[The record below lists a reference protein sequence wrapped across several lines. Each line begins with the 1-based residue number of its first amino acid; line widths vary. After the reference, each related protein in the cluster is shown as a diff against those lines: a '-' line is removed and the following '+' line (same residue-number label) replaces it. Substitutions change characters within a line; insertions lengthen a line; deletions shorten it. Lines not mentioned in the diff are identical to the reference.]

1 MKGLV
6 MAVMVLSAMGPGLA
20 AQSAEAE
27 EAVRQ
32 VVVDLFEH
40 MKQGDADAMAAL
52 MHEDVRLVTTA
63 VRDDVPTTRV
73 VGVEG
78 WLQNVGN
85 SEREL
90 DEQIHDV
97 EVRVS
102 GGLAMVWTRYDLY
115 VEGLHSHCGVD
126 LFDLVLTGHGWKI
139 IGIADTR
146 SNEGCRG

>member
-1 MKGLV
+1 MKRLV
-6 MAVMVLSAMGPGLA
+6 LALVVLTAMAPGLA
-20 AQSAEAE
+20 AQSAEDE

-63 VRDDVPTTRV
+63 VRDDVPVSRV
-73 VGVEG
+73 VGVDG

-102 GGLAMVWTRYDLY
+102 DGLAMVWTAYDLY
-115 VEGLHSHCGVD
+115 VDGLHSHCGVD
-126 LFDLVLTGHGWKI
+126 LFDLVLTADGWKI